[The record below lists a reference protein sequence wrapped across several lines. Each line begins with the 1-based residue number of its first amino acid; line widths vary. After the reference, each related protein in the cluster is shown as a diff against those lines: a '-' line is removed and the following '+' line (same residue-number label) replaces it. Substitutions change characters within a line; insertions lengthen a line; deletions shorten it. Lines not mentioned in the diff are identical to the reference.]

1 MLLTGMNGFNN
12 QPLYEQT
19 TPVVSNPLS
28 TNGFSSIDQREY
40 KNGDFELN
48 QILSSQISDRDATI
62 KAMQQQIDDLK
73 RRSLL
78 KGDNSVTPDKE
89 AMEDTKQKVQN
100 KEALAKLKKTVK
112 DKEKEILKLKQEI
125 SNAASINAKF
135 TETNEE
141 ENNKKIKKLEVQV
154 STYLKKTQDLKSE
167 AARKD
172 GKIEQLNKDLEKL
185 NTEAKQS
192 SEKAKK
198 ETTNSKKLQKQVDE
212 LQKELETLK

>member
-1 MLLTGMNGFNN
+1 MLLTGINGFNN

-19 TPVVSNPLS
+19 TPIVSNPLSNPLS

-40 KNGDFELN
+40 NKNGDFELN

-89 AMEDTKQKVQN
+89 AVEDTKQKVQN

-112 DKEKEILKLKQEI
+112 DKDKEILKLKQEI

-154 STYLKKTQDLKSE
+154 SSYLKKTQDLKSE
-167 AARKD
+167 ATRKD
-172 GKIEQLNKDLEKL
+172 GKID
-185 NTEAKQS
+185 
-192 SEKAKK
+192 
-198 ETTNSKKLQKQVDE
+198 
-212 LQKELETLK
+212 